1 MACKFESM
9 ALESDSEATM
19 ASDIGPA
26 LGHDSAAAL
35 ALFGVTLTQ
44 SESVAALA
52 CECPLHLFEFRVC
65 SENLAV

>member
-9 ALESDSEATM
+9 ALESESEATM

-35 ALFGVTLTQ
+35 ALFGATLTQ
-44 SESVAALA
+44 SESAAALS
-52 CECPLHLFEFRVC
+52 CEFLLCLFKFRIC
-65 SENLAV
+65 SETLAA